1 MTKPRIYDIIYTNN
15 LKYFLL
21 EEYIMLKFAQLFADY
36 LKEKDFNFETY
47 TFEDGDCLVEFPYKG
62 KATKLIFSGEDGKY
76 LSLYLNFENVPED
89 KYVDVLIAC
98 NELNKQYKWA
108 TFYVDKDND
117 LVIHDDA
124 ILSVE
129 SAAEEAFELLVRI
142 VRIAEDERQRI
153 MKTIFA

>member
-1 MTKPRIYDIIYTNN
+1 MLACAELFINN
-15 LKYFLL
+15 LKSKNL
-21 EEYIMLKFAQLFADY
+21 
-36 LKEKDFNFETY
+36 NF
-47 TFEDGDCLVEFPYKG
+47 DVNEFPDGAVLVAFPYQG
-62 KATKLIFSGEDGKY
+62 KVTRCIFNGDGGMY
-76 LSLYLNFENVPED
+76 LSLYLVYERVPEE
-89 KYVDVLIAC
+89 KIADVIFLC
-98 NELNKQYKWA
+98 NEMNCEYKWA

-153 MKTIFA
+153 MKTIYS

>member
-1 MTKPRIYDIIYTNN
+1 
-15 LKYFLL
+15 
-21 EEYIMLKFAQLFADY
+21 MLKFAQLFADY

-108 TFYVDKDND
+108 TFYLDDDRD
-117 LVIHDDA
+117 LIIHDDA
-124 ILSVE
+124 ILSE
-129 SAAEEAFELLVRI
+129 DSAADEAFELLVRMI
-142 VRIAEDERQRI
+142 RIGDDVKPVI
-153 MKTIFA
+153 MKAIYA